1 MEGLI
6 GQSVSRVDGRD
17 KATGRLGFVSDYLPP
32 RALIGKIFRS
42 PIPHG
47 RIVRLDLEDAR
58 KAPGVRLVMG
68 FEDAPRHR
76 YNPIYNQQNPHSDVQ
91 VKDEFILDDTLRYIG
106 QPVALVV
113 AETGEQAEGAF
124 SAIHLECEPLP
135 AVFDLESALRPDAPV
150 VRPEW
155 EGNISFGLRD
165 ADRPIYLGRG
175 DVEKGFAEA
184 DEVFE
189 DEWSTQRVNQAPL
202 ETHVICCW
210 PEAGD
215 RVAVY
220 STTQAIFGL
229 RARLSEATGLPLSTF
244 RVIRPVLGGGFGK
257 GLDLVVNEPLCALAA
272 MRLNRPVRIT
282 STPEEEFTR
291 TARHPSRMWVKTGL
305 KKDGTLTARHMRAWM
320 DCGASANHGPS
331 VVLVGGNVFVGAYKT
346 PHHLFEGFAVY
357 TNNFPSGAMRGYGA
371 VQTNFAVECHM
382 SRIAEEMGFDP
393 FEFRVKNAYEAGD
406 ISPMTD
412 LRINSC
418 GLSECAVRARALI
431 GWDDPKTRTPLG
443 PSVKVGVG
451 LAFCGMKNSG
461 VHTGKDLAEKV
472 IEYCGAIVK
481 ANEDGT
487 VALNI
492 ASIEQGGGQATA
504 LSQIVADAL
513 GVPLEHVTVVPNDS
527 DSAPFDAPTHASRI
541 TFAAGHSARLAALDA
556 RNQIL
561 EAAGRMMDVN
571 PGDLE
576 ISGGVVSSR
585 DSSGKSLSVG
595 EIVETVHY
603 KEMVSIIGKAT
614 TQPPG
619 NPPAFGVQCVKVA
632 VDEET
637 GEVEILDMSDVHDI
651 GRVVNPLGAAGQ
663 VEGAFA
669 QGIGLAVSEHLVIN
683 EASGTVENA
692 QFGDYKIPTT
702 LDVPLSRVGFAEG
715 DESLQS
721 EMKGVSETTMNS
733 PAAAIANAVYDA
745 VGVRIHA
752 LPITPEKIL
761 EGLRGRSG

>member
-6 GQSVSRVDGRD
+6 GKSVPRVDGRE

-32 RALIGKIFRS
+32 KALIGKIFRS

-113 AETGEQAEGAF
+113 AETEDQAVGAF

-135 AVFDLESALRPDAPV
+135 AVFDLESALQPDAPV
-150 VRPEW
+150 VRPEG

-175 DVEKGFAEA
+175 DVEK
-184 DEVFE
+184 
-189 DEWSTQRVNQAPL
+189 RV
-202 ETHVICCW
+202 CR
-210 PEAGD
+210 GG
-215 RVAVY
+215 R
-220 STTQAIFGL
+220 GL
-229 RARLSEATGLPLSTF
+229 RGRMVHPTGEPGAPGDPCDLLLARGGGPGGGLFDDAGHL
-244 RVIRPVLGGGFGK
+244 RAARPVVGGHGPSPLDVSRHPARAGRRFRQ

-305 KKDGTLTARHMRAWM
+305 KKDGALTARHMRAWM

-382 SRIAEEMGFDP
+382 SRIADEMGFDP
-393 FEFRVKNAYEAGD
+393 FEFRVKNSYEAGD

-412 LRINSC
+412 LKINSC
-418 GLSECAVRARALI
+418 GLSECAGRARTLI

-451 LAFCGMKNSG
+451 LGLLRDEELG

-487 VALNI
+487 VGLNI

-556 RNQIL
+556 REQIL

-585 DSSGKSLSVG
+585 NSSGKSLSVG
-595 EIVETVHY
+595 EIVETAHY
-603 KEMVSIIGKAT
+603 KEMISIIGKAT

-637 GEVEILDMSDVHDI
+637 GRSRFSTCRTCMT
-651 GRVVNPLGAAGQ
+651 
-663 VEGAFA
+663 
-669 QGIGLAVSEHLVIN
+669 
-683 EASGTVENA
+683 SG
-692 QFGDYKIPTT
+692 GW
-702 LDVPLSRVGFAEG
+702 
-715 DESLQS
+715 
-721 EMKGVSETTMNS
+721 
-733 PAAAIANAVYDA
+733 
-745 VGVRIHA
+745 
-752 LPITPEKIL
+752 
-761 EGLRGRSG
+761 